1 MNIKNSFAPLSGAP
15 ENYLAPS
22 DQAGYKFI
30 C

>member
-1 MNIKNSFAPLSGAP
+1 MNIQNSFAPLGSAP
-15 ENYLAPS
+15 ENYLVPS